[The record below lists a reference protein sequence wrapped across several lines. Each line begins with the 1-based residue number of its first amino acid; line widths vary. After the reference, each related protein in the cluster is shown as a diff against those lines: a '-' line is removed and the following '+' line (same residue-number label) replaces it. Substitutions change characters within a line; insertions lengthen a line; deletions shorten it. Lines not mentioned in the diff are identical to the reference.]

1 MSGFFSH
8 IPSKEKSK
16 CNLKPASF
24 RGSFAG
30 AVKCFFCQVYGQ
42 NFQQEPQA
50 CLWVWPETAGA
61 LWPKGKCLWKLSL
74 QQSCVHLQDF
84 TFHGFWKFC
93 FIMLIFLWLLLS
105 GAGFDFYSDFSVV
118 WQSEKFGIVVQ
129 HFISVLVSSLL
140 CTASNI
146 FKV

>member
-1 MSGFFSH
+1 MAKGKVSVKIKSAAELCTSPGLH
-8 IPSKEKSK
+8 IPWV
-16 CNLKPASF
+16 LKILF
-24 RGSFAG
+24 YD
-30 AVKCFFCQVYGQ
+30 V
-42 NFQQEPQA
+42 
-50 CLWVWPETAGA
+50 
-61 LWPKGKCLWKLSL
+61 
-74 QQSCVHLQDF
+74 DF
-84 TFHGFWKFC
+84 SVT
-93 FIMLIFLWLLLS
+93 LLS